1 MIYDKL
7 TKVAIFRYTGIKAR
21 KGILIKNHLMCVLF
35 IIFHIISISGQ
46 IQKRLATHVI
56 KMLIVTHSGI

>member
-7 TKVAIFRYTGIKAR
+7 TKVAIFRYTGSKAR
-21 KGILIKNHLMCVLF
+21 KGILIKNNLMHDVHK

-46 IQKRLATHVI
+46 I
-56 KMLIVTHSGI
+56 